1 MVSKGLF
8 KPVGI
13 ILVSRT
19 ESNSVN
25 ALALF
30 THHFKCLVV
39 LLRICVVE
47 RLAQKVQN
55 SKQREREEKMLV
67 VVKMDVSNAFW
78 IGCTKKGKILY
89 IAFHRTK
96 NILLDL

>member
-1 MVSKGLF
+1 MVSKDLF

-39 LLRICVVE
+39 LLHICVLE
-47 RLAQKVQN
+47 KLAQKVQN
-55 SKQREREEKMLV
+55 SKQRERKEKMLV
-67 VVKMDVSNAFW
+67 VVKMDVSHVF
-78 IGCTKKGKILY
+78 
-89 IAFHRTK
+89 
-96 NILLDL
+96 